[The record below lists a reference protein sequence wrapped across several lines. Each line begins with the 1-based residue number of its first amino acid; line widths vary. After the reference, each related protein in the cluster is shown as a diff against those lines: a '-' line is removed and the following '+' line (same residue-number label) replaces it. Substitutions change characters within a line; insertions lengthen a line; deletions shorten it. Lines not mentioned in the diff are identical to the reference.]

1 MCAQVPCSSKGIE
14 MDQIEALVI
23 KDECQSVSLKFGR
36 LQDARRH
43 DELAGLLTPDAT
55 YVRLG
60 EELALEN
67 FIEWITTT
75 PPNKTRHFVTPTE
88 VEILDENTAQGLTYY
103 TIYLYGGDEGPP
115 YPLEGPFVVGE
126 YHEQFARTND
136 GWKIKR
142 REARIIF
149 RKPN

>member
-1 MCAQVPCSSKGIE
+1 
-14 MDQIEALVI
+14 MDQTEIIVI
-23 KDECQSVSLKFGR
+23 KDECQSVSLHFGR

-43 DELAGLLTPDAT
+43 GDLAGLLTPDAR

-60 EELALEN
+60 EELTVES
-67 FIEWITTT
+67 FINWIKTT
-75 PPNKTRHFVTPTE
+75 PPNKTRHFVTPTD
-88 VEILDENTAQGLTYY
+88 VKILDGNTAQGLTYY

>member
-1 MCAQVPCSSKGIE
+1 
-14 MDQIEALVI
+14 MDQIETLAI
-23 KDECQSVSLKFGR
+23 KDACQLVSLRFGR
-36 LQDARRH
+36 LQDASQH
-43 DELAGLLTPDAT
+43 DDLAGLLTADAT

-60 EELALEN
+60 EELTVEK
-67 FIEWITTT
+67 FIDWIKTT

-103 TIYLYGGDEGPP
+103 TIYLYGGDDEAP

-126 YHEQFARTND
+126 YHERFARTDD
-136 GWKIKR
+136 GWKISR

-149 RKPN
+149 RKRN